1 MAHHPRTP
9 GRPAQARA
17 PRCCR
22 ATYLDAVGSFDT
34 AGVVP
39 AANDGAS
46 LAEQNDSVVLGTELV
61 DELSEKILFEAIDQ
75 PL

>member
-1 MAHHPRTP
+1 M
-9 GRPAQARA
+9 
-17 PRCCR
+17 
-22 ATYLDAVGSFDT
+22 
-34 AGVVP
+34 VP